1 MAELPP
7 DDRELINTDER
18 WQFIRDVLVFEFKMF
33 LDNVRDFLLMPASL
47 IAALLDLVFKGER
60 EGERFYKVLEWGKH
74 SEELINVYG
83 ELDTRQDQRTEG
95 MKQDYSVDAVISK
108 LEGVIVK
115 EYEKGGTA
123 ANIKAAVDRAI
134 DQLQREA
141 GRHKSKATDAVL
153 RAAEKVRARM
163 DRESAAAAAP
173 PAPPPPTTAPSETPA
188 SPSSSS

>member
-18 WQFIRDVLVFEFKMF
+18 WQFIRDVFVFEFKMF
-33 LDNVRDFLLMPASL
+33 LDNLRDFLLMPASL

-83 ELDTRQDQRTEG
+83 ELDARREQPTDG
-95 MKQDYSVDAVISK
+95 MKQDYSVDAVIAR

-115 EYEKGGTA
+115 EYEKGG
-123 ANIKAAVDRAI
+123 
-134 DQLQREA
+134 
-141 GRHKSKATDAVL
+141 
-153 RAAEKVRARM
+153 
-163 DRESAAAAAP
+163 
-173 PAPPPPTTAPSETPA
+173 
-188 SPSSSS
+188 